1 MMSKMLMANV
11 EMELLKVSFPAE
23 IQKRSLINL
32 SLEFV
37 LIKDKL
43 LSNRANRLGFVA
55 SHAIWA
61 N

>member
-1 MMSKMLMANV
+1 MANV